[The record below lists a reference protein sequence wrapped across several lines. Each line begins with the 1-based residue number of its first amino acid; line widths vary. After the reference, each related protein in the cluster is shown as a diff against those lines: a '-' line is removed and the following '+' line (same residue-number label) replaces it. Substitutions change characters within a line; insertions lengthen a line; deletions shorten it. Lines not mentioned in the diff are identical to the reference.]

1 MAKADGSLEQ
11 QLGAVDP
18 FGRISKRGLRR
29 LASAAKLVEHDEGH
43 QILGEGGTPLGFHLI
58 LEGEAEVEVG
68 GASTRRLTAG
78 ETFGLVSL
86 IDGKPRSATVRAAT
100 RMRTAFLAPAVF
112 KQALDD
118 EPTIARD
125 LLPLLCQYLREA
137 EARSG

>member
-1 MAKADGSLEQ
+1 MAKSDRSLEE

-18 FGRISKRGLRR
+18 FGRVSKRGLRS
-29 LASAAKLVEHDEGH
+29 LASAAKTVEHDEGH

-68 GASTRRLTAG
+68 GASRRRLHAG
-78 ETFGLVSL
+78 ESFGLLSL

-100 RMRTAFLAPAVF
+100 RLRTAFLAPSVF
-112 KQALDD
+112 NAALDT

-137 EARSG
+137 EQRSE

>member
-1 MAKADGSLEQ
+1 MAMSDRFLEE

-18 FGRISKRGLRR
+18 FGRVSKRGLRT
-29 LASAAKLVEHDEGH
+29 LASAAKTVEHDEGH

-68 GASTRRLTAG
+68 GASRRRLKAG
-78 ETFGLVSL
+78 ESFGLVSL

-100 RMRTAFLAPAVF
+100 RMRTAFLAPSVF
-112 KQALDD
+112 KQALDS

-137 EARSG
+137 EQRAD